1 MVMRIKKQSKL
12 EENHVTCVTQKLV
25 GHTCKECEIYYA
37 DFPAEEREKKLA
49 SCSRHRY
56 RYIPPNTPE
65 NFWEA
70 GFPSTQT
77 CMERGYIK
85 EDLDP
90 CPHPKRLQP
99 HNAVFSPK
107 AKSRRHKC

>member
-1 MVMRIKKQSKL
+1 L
-12 EENHVTCVTQKLV
+12 
-25 GHTCKECEIYYA
+25 
-37 DFPAEEREKKLA
+37 PAEERVEKKLA
-49 SCSRHRY
+49 SCSRHRF

-90 CPHPKRLQP
+90 CPCPKRCQP
-99 HNAVFSPK
+99 YNAIFSPK
-107 AKSRRHKC
+107 GKEQKTDVEKETEGWRTVFSFLVIYS

>member
-1 MVMRIKKQSKL
+1 MPKRK
-12 EENHVTCVTQKLV
+12 EV
-25 GHTCKECEIYYA
+25 G
-37 DFPAEEREKKLA
+37 FR
-49 SCSRHRY
+49 SRHRF
-56 RYIPPNTPE
+56 RYFPPNTPE

-90 CPHPKRLQP
+90 SRRPKRRQP
-99 HNAVFSPK
+99 YHAIFSLK
-107 AKSRRHKC
+107 GKEQKT